1 VHEAVKLRRGC
12 EARVMN
18 RVLMHLAEELP
29 DFRDQLRGLG
39 FMKQERHVAKREVV
53 EDQQSMLFTRQA
65 WG

>member
-1 VHEAVKLRRGC
+1 
-12 EARVMN
+12 MN